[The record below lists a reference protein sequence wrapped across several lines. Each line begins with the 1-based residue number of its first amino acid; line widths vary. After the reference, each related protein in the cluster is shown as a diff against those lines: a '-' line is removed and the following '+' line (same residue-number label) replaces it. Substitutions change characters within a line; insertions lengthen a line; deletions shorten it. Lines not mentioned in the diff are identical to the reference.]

1 MSCYSHANR
10 EQWHQI
16 VFLTESVQ
24 FHNTFLAKMLTSEVY
39 LCAFG
44 LIRIIG
50 AGKHCKAFLKVLS
63 TSYARFCNLN
73 LHWFWSQ
80 RHPFMGKAPQQQMT
94 SIGNQYCS
102 LNFL

>member
-39 LCAFG
+39 LCAFE
-44 LIRIIG
+44 LLVQENT
-50 AGKHCKAFLKVLS
+50 AKHF
-63 TSYARFCNLN
+63 
-73 LHWFWSQ
+73 
-80 RHPFMGKAPQQQMT
+80 
-94 SIGNQYCS
+94 
-102 LNFL
+102 